1 MPSCAY
7 VWLMGIKDNL
17 RALRDQPLIG
27 AVARKLISDEEPLVP
42 VVRLSG
48 VIGGSSTPLSQSLSL
63 ASVAADLEA
72 AFSNTSAKAVALA
85 INSPGGSPVQSA
97 LIMKRVRALAT
108 ENELPVFSFIE
119 DVGASGGYMLALAGD
134 EIFADE
140 NSVVGSIGVVS
151 SGFGFKTLIDRV
163 GIERRV
169 YTAGESKAMLDPFQ
183 TEDPKDVEH
192 LKNLQAE
199 VHESFKQMVRDRR
212 EGKINGP
219 ENDLFSGAFWT
230 GATAKKL
237 GLIDGLGD
245 MRTIL
250 KEKFGEKTKLKL
262 VHTSGGLFRRNK
274 NAAEVAGA
282 QPASGQSTSGHAAT
296 SSPFLDVTNIV
307 EDGLTALEI
316 RALWA
321 RFGL

>member
-1 MPSCAY
+1 MSHP
-7 VWLMGIKDNL
+7 MGIKDNL
-17 RALRDQPLIG
+17 RGLRDQPLIG
-27 AVARKLISDEEPLVP
+27 PLAKKLFSEPEPLVH
-42 VVRLSG
+42 VVRLNG
-48 VIGGSSTPLSQSLSL
+48 VIGGQSSPFNPSLSL
-63 ASVAADLEA
+63 TSVAADLEA
-72 AFSNTSAKAVALA
+72 AFANKAVKAVALA

-97 LIMKRVRALAT
+97 LIMKRVRALSA
-108 ENELPVFSFIE
+108 EKEIPVFAFIE

-151 SGFGFKTLIDRV
+151 AGFGFKQLIDRV
-163 GIERRV
+163 GVERRV

-183 TEDPKDVEH
+183 AEDPKDVEH
-192 LKNLQAE
+192 LKSLQAE

-212 EGKINGP
+212 EGKLTEP
-219 ENDLFSGAFWT
+219 ESDLFTGSFWT
-230 GATAKKL
+230 GAKAQTL

-250 KEKFGEKTKLKL
+250 KDKFGEKTKLKL

-274 NAAEVAGA
+274 NAAEVS
-282 QPASGQSTSGHAAT
+282 QNASP
-296 SSPFLDVTNIV
+296 SSLSLDTNLV
-307 EDGLTALEI
+307 ENSLSALET
-316 RALWA
+316 RALWS